1 MSALQPSATIL
12 VKLGSIAVHA
22 EEYLYSPGSH
32 AFDKIALDQLLQ
44 DPEILEWLKEIG
56 KLALLPVKR

>member
-22 EEYLYSPGSH
+22 EEMFSVKGHY
-32 AFDKIALDQLLQ
+32 FDKVALQTLLLDEEVQ
-44 DPEILEWLKEIG
+44 TWLKDMS